1 MGEPQCQEHGGTA
14 RGDKSQGLVTE
25 VGGCHWAPLALGG
38 GCGGQWAQ
46 RPLVHLR
53 GRSSRSPRASSL
65 LALLSLTFLLYF
77 TVTYS
82 VCISFIGSQKLF
94 SVSASELSPLAGP
107 IPSEGGPGCFG
118 PCIPCLLQPSPP
130 RDSETSKDFWDLI
143 KRAGSEHAARHRG
156 SGASRALSLPASLHS
171 FVTSG
176 YFSCC

>member
-1 MGEPQCQEHGGTA
+1 MPGTRRNSQ
-14 RGDKSQGLVTE
+14 RGQIPGTGD
-25 VGGCHWAPLALGG
+25 GG
-38 GCGGQWAQ
+38 GGMPLGTTCSGGRMWWTMGSETP
-46 RPLVHLR
+46 RPLR

-65 LALLSLTFLLYF
+65 LALLSLTSLLYF

-107 IPSEGGPGCFG
+107 IPSEEGPGCFG

-171 FVTSG
+171 FVTLG